1 MDFDDPELERLVQ
14 GDWVKDH
21 ENGYHDNMVYT
32 DQSQELQ
39 IRTLWSGSWTI
50 QESDIEDPAFSSMRE
65 WILRISDGETQIG
78 MICA

>member
-1 MDFDDPELERLVQ
+1 
-14 GDWVKDH
+14 
-21 ENGYHDNMVYT
+21 MVYI

-39 IRTLWSGSWTI
+39 FRTLWSGSWTI
-50 QESDIEDPAFSSMRE
+50 QESDIEDPVFSSMRD